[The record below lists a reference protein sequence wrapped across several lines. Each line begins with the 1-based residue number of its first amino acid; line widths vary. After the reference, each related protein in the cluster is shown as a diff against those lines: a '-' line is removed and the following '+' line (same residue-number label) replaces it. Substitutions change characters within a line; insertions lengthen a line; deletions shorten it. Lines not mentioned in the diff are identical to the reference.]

1 MPLVFYEQEN
11 TNRGRVTLIHYMPEQ
26 LPAALREQGIEVA
39 EIPEP
44 QEVDGKMAVLYI
56 NPTTKEMWYEYADR
70 PLTLEERIQQLE
82 RALLE
87 LSMAVGGVQ

>member
-1 MPLVFYEQEN
+1 
-11 TNRGRVTLIHYMPEQ
+11 
-26 LPAALREQGIEVA
+26 
-39 EIPEP
+39 
-44 QEVDGKMAVLYI
+44 MAVLYI